1 MEYPEKLE
9 LTGAYLRVERD
20 SKWLNIDVSDMT
32 PEELEEKFI
41 DREPRELINWMS
53 AIIRKFREMSEVLG
67 IKPFRAGPD
76 DT

>member
-1 MEYPEKLE
+1 MEYPEILE
-9 LTGAYLRVERD
+9 LTGAYLRVEREG
-20 SKWLNIDVSDMT
+20 KWLNLDVSDMT

-53 AIIRKFREMSEVLG
+53 AIIRKFRELSEVTG
-67 IKPFRAGPD
+67 IRPYRGEPD